1 MVDTVHKMTMFN
13 QRHRDVMIKLH
24 HYTTAEW
31 IARDHG
37 LEVIQACPVS
47 IPDGV
52 PNRRLTWQQNRDHY
66 GNYLTALSVY
76 IGTAEQRDQ
85 LPKNHAYGLLV
96 QSIHDNSCSI
106 AGVLID
112 IAEKLQ
118 LDAEFSDRQAFEDYM
133 LRGDMNRAPIGYR
146 DQLRCE
152 YRDFKNTAARAKKCL
167 TPEVITKLEKLLSDA

>member
-1 MVDTVHKMTMFN
+1 
-13 QRHRDVMIKLH
+13 MIKLH
-24 HYTTAEW
+24 HYTTAEH

-37 LEVIQACPVS
+37 LEVIQACPTS
-47 IPDGV
+47 IPAGV
-52 PNRRLTWQQNRDHY
+52 PSRDHY
-66 GNYLTALSVY
+66 GNYVTALSVY

-118 LDAEFSDRQAFEDYM
+118 FDAVFSDRQEFEDYM
-133 LRGDMNRAPIGYR
+133 LRGDINAPVGYL

-167 TPEVITKLEKLLSDA
+167 APEVITKLERLLEDA

>member
-1 MVDTVHKMTMFN
+1 
-13 QRHRDVMIKLH
+13 MIKLH
-24 HYTTAEW
+24 HYTKAEH

-37 LEVIQACPVS
+37 LEVIQACPTS
-47 IPDGV
+47 IPAGV
-52 PNRRLTWQQNRDHY
+52 PSRDHY
-66 GNYLTALSVY
+66 GNYVTALSVY

-118 LDAEFSDRQAFEDYM
+118 FDAEFSNRQEFEDYM
-133 LRGDMNRAPIGYR
+133 VGRDINRTPVGYY

-152 YRDFKNTAARAKKCL
+152 YRDFKNTAARARRCL
-167 TPEVITKLEKLLSDA
+167 APEVITKLESLLEDA